1 MANLEKGN
9 IVKFMNSKNELDGG
23 TIVGFGTDEHGVEKA
38 IINTISGHRVYVTKT
53 ELIAIPHQRK
63 GTASDKLQK
72 RLVKEIQEARHN
84 SQVTPPTDAN
94 SEHPKG
100 GYTPQALD
108 LKILKE
114 KVETLENE
122 NKRLREEI
130 ETTKCPYDVKML
142 IRTVKALKQSISD
155 GIILSDDKNQ
165 AILPLL
171 ELIME
176 FNNIQEEKKE

>member
-84 SQVTPPTDAN
+84 SQVTPLQTQTQN
-94 SEHPKG
+94 IRRVV
-100 GYTPQALD
+100 
-108 LKILKE
+108 ILRK
-114 KVETLENE
+114 
-122 NKRLREEI
+122 
-130 ETTKCPYDVKML
+130 P
-142 IRTVKALKQSISD
+142 
-155 GIILSDDKNQ
+155 
-165 AILPLL
+165 
-171 ELIME
+171 
-176 FNNIQEEKKE
+176 